1 MPKFFAVGIVLF
13 LLLGAG
19 YGAIQA
25 ARSIPW
31 DCADWQ
37 AFAHDDR
44 TTAILESL
52 AENRGKTLY
61 CGVDQSD
68 TFAKAETWAA
78 GKDRNERDD
87 TIYQGE
93 RGRFRGFIAA
103 QEGWLTEGESG
114 VTGQPTSRIFEF
126 PKEERQRRRKPKY
139 EYMGLIPIPRD
150 NIYIWSYLRGPERR
164 HAVDAESTRLARAA
178 WVATYG
184 ATPEHA
190 LIYSYAKSEGFFE
203 IHGGNGLGLSAYAAA
218 GGVNAWCVAQGYEEA
233 AGLEVW
239 LRDNWTYDPPRR
251 TNPGPPPSGDYF
263 NTARQT
269 IRFTGLNC
277 RRER

>member
-13 LLLGAG
+13 LLLGTG
-19 YGAIQA
+19 YGAVQA

-44 TTAILESL
+44 TTSILESL

-61 CGVDQSD
+61 CGIDQSD

-87 TIYQGE
+87 TVYYGE

-114 VTGQPTSRIFEF
+114 ITGQSIAHIFEF

-139 EYMGLIPIPRD
+139 DYLRIPIERS
-150 NIYIWSYLRGPERR
+150 NFYIWVYMRGPESRG
-164 HAVDAESTRLARAA
+164 AATNADSLALARAA
-178 WVATYG
+178 WVDTYG

-190 LIYSYAKSEGFFE
+190 RFYSYAKSEGIFE
-203 IHGGNGLGLSAYAAA
+203 IHASNGIGLSAYQAA

-233 AGLEVW
+233 VGLDVW
-239 LRDNWTYDPPRR
+239 LRPDWTYDPPRR

-263 NTARQT
+263 ATARKA
-269 IRFTGLNC
+269 IRFEGINC